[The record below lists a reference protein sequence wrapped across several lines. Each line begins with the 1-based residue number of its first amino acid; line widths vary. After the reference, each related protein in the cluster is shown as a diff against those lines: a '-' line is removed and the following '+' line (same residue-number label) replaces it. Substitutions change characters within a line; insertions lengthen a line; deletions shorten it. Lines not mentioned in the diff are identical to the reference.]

1 MNPHAPLLCNRA
13 DEKNHRQMVPIQ
25 IIAGLANDQTF
36 FSKNPIEFQKKVKRV
51 AHDMP
56 RGHFNVWFFK
66 TPLPFQIEFSRQ
78 KPGSIMCCCSGP
90 TMVSQCSRTSKK
102 VVIGLRTLRVVQN
115 STQYLITR
123 LKSTI
128 FEKKLKE
135 FKGVLRSEDKKI
147 KEWLTLA
154 TCIKNCIFTN
164 FSFLEHHASEATRNN
179 WHVCVYMQ
187 SIAAFF

>member
-1 MNPHAPLLCNRA
+1 MVSRYLYKRRSAATTIFNCRLHQGSFLKKQQERKNTQEGEKMNPHAPSSSVIVRMKKMI
-13 DEKNHRQMVPIQ
+13 EQMVPIQ

-78 KPGSIMCCCSGP
+78 KPGSIMRCCSGP

-102 VVIGLRTLRVVQN
+102 VVIGLRTLRVVQK
-115 STQYLITR
+115 STQYLMI
-123 LKSTI
+123 
-128 FEKKLKE
+128 
-135 FKGVLRSEDKKI
+135 
-147 KEWLTLA
+147 
-154 TCIKNCIFTN
+154 
-164 FSFLEHHASEATRNN
+164 
-179 WHVCVYMQ
+179 
-187 SIAAFF
+187 